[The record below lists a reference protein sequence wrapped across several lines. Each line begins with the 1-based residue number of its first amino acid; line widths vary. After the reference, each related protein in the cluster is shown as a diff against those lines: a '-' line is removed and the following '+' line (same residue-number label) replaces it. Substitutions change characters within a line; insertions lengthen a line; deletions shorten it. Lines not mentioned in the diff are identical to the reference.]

1 MTMTASSAYAEWYE
15 VTGTS
20 TIVSSEKAAR
30 IYALED
36 AVYKAVDF
44 SGADIGGLAT
54 LAPMLE
60 DDRDQYQFI
69 DSEVRHIVIDDKYV
83 SGNQMVVKARID
95 IYPTAKA
102 CHKEQYKKD
111 HWRRHV

>member
-1 MTMTASSAYAEWYE
+1 MKKIVSSLISTALMTMTASSAYAEWYE

-44 SGADIGGLAT
+44 SGADIGGS
-54 LAPMLE
+54 
-60 DDRDQYQFI
+60 Q
-69 DSEVRHIVIDDKYV
+69 H
-83 SGNQMVVKARID
+83 
-95 IYPTAKA
+95 
-102 CHKEQYKKD
+102 
-111 HWRRHV
+111 